1 MHFSQ
6 LFSSLQRSF
15 FSVKYA
21 RRAMAGGTKKSE
33 RQNDYWHDDTR
44 EKWCWWL
51 SEKKETRKW
60 YRHDAYVQTVLAH
73 IGFHPLDFILAEFQQ
88 TYLNSFSQKP
98 NKSFP
103 RNLWI
108 FETDIITMR
117 SVLLAE
123 AGNLNFQ
130 MESGGRRREVSTEM
144 HAHPSI
150 IFKHFFLLFSPRQR
164 AIKMQMGEKSSICVF
179 HFFSP
184 LHHRN
189 EDGTKVFCALIKT
202 ERISFYSPSWLFI
215 GSDHHRF
222 ADVSSLWA
230 GAEALSPCPHGRGA
244 ANFISFR
251 VM

>member
-130 MESGGRRREVSTEM
+130 MESGGRRREVSAEM

-150 IFKHFFLLFSPRQR
+150 IFKHFFFTFFASPARHKNADGGKKFNLRFSLFFTAAPSKWRWN
-164 AIKMQMGEKSSICVF
+164 KSFLCF
-179 HFFSP
+179 
-184 LHHRN
+184 N
-189 EDGTKVFCALIKT
+189 
-202 ERISFYSPSWLFI
+202 
-215 GSDHHRF
+215 
-222 ADVSSLWA
+222 
-230 GAEALSPCPHGRGA
+230 
-244 ANFISFR
+244 
-251 VM
+251 